1 MNENAYR
8 DHVLAIHAEVVCKES
23 MNNASQETK
32 QFYEVEEDGN
42 YIILVFQLTRHGDE
56 ASMVVR
62 KTKMKHSMH
71 PFQSSYC

>member
-1 MNENAYR
+1 
-8 DHVLAIHAEVVCKES
+8 

-42 YIILVFQLTRHGDE
+42 YIILVFQLTGHGDE

-62 KTKMKHSMH
+62 ITKRKHSMH